1 MKRPVAGSAGGSL
14 SIEQSRL
21 LDGTYPCVKAKDR
34 AASFFQVTSTD
45 WIDGMPNMIR
55 DHRSS
60 ATRP

>member
-14 SIEQSRL
+14 SIEQSRP
-21 LDGTYPCVKAKDR
+21 LDGTYHGVKAKDR
-34 AASFFQVTSTD
+34 AALLIQIASTD
-45 WIDGMPNMIR
+45 SIDGMPNMIR

>member
-14 SIEQSRL
+14 SIELSRPH
-21 LDGTYPCVKAKDR
+21 DGTYPCVKAKDR
-34 AASFFQVTSTD
+34 AVSLIQVTSKD
-45 WIDGMPNMIR
+45 SIVGMPNMIR